1 MTKPAAMCSRDGPGR
16 DVNSAAPFT
25 RLSEPFFMAQQA
37 SHAHDQHVT
46 PACERL
52 GDKLWQR
59 RLAGGLDSEVAALDH
74 LVDGNDRWVVRKF
87 RGQRFC
93 PGAILIRERD
103 EVRIELLLVERGS
116 DGAADG
122 SYAENPDLQHLRGL
136 HASSSIRSIAPFALR
151 AMSSDTRTR
160 GVNVSSERMTLSSVM
175 VFMNAQTALE
185 LTG

>member
-103 EVRIELLLVERGS
+103 EVRIDCFWS
-116 DGAADG
+116 SAAAMVRPMAPTPRIPIFSICGVFTLARAYDR
-122 SYAENPDLQHLRGL
+122 SRPSPCARCRPTRALA
-136 HASSSIRSIAPFALR
+136 ASTFR
-151 AMSSDTRTR
+151 AS
-160 GVNVSSERMTLSSVM
+160 G
-175 VFMNAQTALE
+175 
-185 LTG
+185 